1 MNTVHVQK
9 QVLREFLD
17 SGRISDEAAALI
29 TKMSIP
35 ADEGRYLQH
44 LIREHRPK
52 ITLEIGCAFGIS
64 SLFICEALRDVGGSK
79 HIMID
84 PWSEASRV
92 AAANLNRAGF
102 GGLFEQHIKLS
113 FEALTELRAKGTTID
128 LAFIDGMHT
137 FDYVLVDFFL
147 TDKLLRPGGIV
158 VIDDYSWPAIY
169 KVCRYVM
176 ANLPYQFIGPLVDE
190 QPSVKQRLA
199 RHVFSLYPFSKITR
213 PESRDPHLMGLPSQY
228 ATSYIALR
236 KLSEDR
242 IGTAAGCNRCWD
254 SHAEF

>member
-1 MNTVHVQK
+1 
-9 QVLREFLD
+9 
-17 SGRISDEAAALI
+17 
-29 TKMSIP
+29 
-35 ADEGRYLQH
+35 
-44 LIREHRPK
+44 
-52 ITLEIGCAFGIS
+52 
-64 SLFICEALRDVGGSK
+64 
-79 HIMID
+79 
-84 PWSEASRV
+84 
-92 AAANLNRAGF
+92 
-102 GGLFEQHIKLS
+102 
-113 FEALTELRAKGTTID
+113 
-128 LAFIDGMHT
+128 MHT

-190 QPSVKQRLA
+190 QPSVKQRVA
-199 RHVFSLYPFSKITR
+199 HHVFSLYPFSKITR

-228 ATSYIALR
+228 ATRYIALR

>member
-1 MNTVHVQK
+1 MN
-9 QVLREFLD
+9 QVLREALD
-17 SGRISDEAAALI
+17 SGRISDEAGRSYPI
-29 TKMSIP
+29 TGISIP

-84 PWSEASRV
+84 AWSEASRV
-92 AAANLNRAGF
+92 AAANLNRAGY

-113 FEALTELRAKGTTID
+113 FEALTELRAKGTIID
-128 LAFIDGMHT
+128 LAFLDGMHT

-147 TDKLLRPGGIV
+147 TDKLLRSCGIV

-199 RHVFSLYPFSKITR
+199 RHVSSLYPFSKISR
-213 PESRDPHLMGLPSQY
+213 PEFRDPHLMGLPSPL
-228 ATSYIALR
+228 ATRYIALR

-242 IGTAAGCNRCWD
+242 IGTEAGCNRCWD